1 MGQRRIFEFNYSDFS
16 MLLRKAAKMNHKIE
30 KSDREA
36 WANYVRKYNVPEAAV
51 FSRGKTGTMSGN
63 VEGVIIEG
71 AGSADGYYVFS
82 RDEQYCLK
90 FEPGDEDG

>member
-1 MGQRRIFEFNYSDFS
+1 MGQRRIIEFNYSDFS
-16 MLLRKAAKMNHKIE
+16 SLLRRAAKADHKIE
-30 KSDREA
+30 KTDKEA
-36 WANYVRKYNVPEAAV
+36 WGNYVRKYNVPEAAV
-51 FSRGKTGTMSGN
+51 MSRGKTGTMSGN
-63 VEGVIIEG
+63 VESVIIEG

>member
-1 MGQRRIFEFNYSDFS
+1 MSQRRIIEFNYGDFS
-16 MLLRKAAKMNHKIE
+16 MLLRKAAKANHKIE
-30 KSDREA
+30 KSDKEA
-36 WANYVRKYNVPEAAV
+36 WTNYVKKYNVPEAAV
-51 FSRGKTGTMSGN
+51 FSRGKTGTMSGD

-90 FEPGDEDG
+90 FEHGDEDG